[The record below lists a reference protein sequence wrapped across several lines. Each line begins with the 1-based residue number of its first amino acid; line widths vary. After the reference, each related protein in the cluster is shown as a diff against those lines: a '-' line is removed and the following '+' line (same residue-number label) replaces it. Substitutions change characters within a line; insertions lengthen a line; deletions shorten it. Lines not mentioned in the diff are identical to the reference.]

1 MKKIIIILSAF
12 FSLFTGCKK
21 SSDSISYETKISF
34 TYNGQQYNHNSS
46 SNIMT
51 DVILVQGIPLFVNFT
66 GIEIGDPGLLGGTI
80 IILSR
85 SSGNI
90 QCSYLRPTGM
100 LVSSSAGNCN
110 LTNGGNPIDSVQVYW
125 YESGSIN
132 FSYSDCRNLTG
143 ATIPGQKDC
152 KTTGSFDLILTNKN
166 NQKIKLTNGSFT
178 GRIKTYP

>member
-1 MKKIIIILSAF
+1 MKKIIILSAF
-12 FSLFTGCKK
+12 FSVFAGCKK
-21 SSDSISYETKISF
+21 SIDSISSYETKISF
-34 TYNGQQYNHNSS
+34 TYNGQQYNHSS
-46 SNIMT
+46 TSSIMT
-51 DVILVQGIPLFVNFT
+51 DNILVQGIPLFVNFT
-66 GIEIGDPGLLGGTI
+66 GIAIEDPGLLGGTI

-100 LVSSSAGNCN
+100 LVSSATGNCN

-143 ATIPGQKDC
+143 TTIPGQRDC
-152 KTTGSFDLILTNKN
+152 RITGSFDLTLTNKN

-178 GRIKTYP
+178 GRIKTY